1 MSMSSL
7 SKADVLHVAKLAK
20 ITLSEEEVEKFGKQL
35 SEVVN
40 YVGQLNEVD
49 TQGVEPTSQTTGL
62 EDVFRTDELG
72 KGESL
77 TKDEALSSSENIH
90 NNYFVVDAV
99 LAERSDK

>member
-1 MSMSSL
+1 MRGL

-20 ITLSEEEVEKFGKQL
+20 ITLSEKEEEKFGKQL

-40 YVGQLNEVD
+40 YVGQLNEAD
-49 TQGVEPTSQTTGL
+49 TRGVEPTSQTTGL

-72 KGESL
+72 KEESL
-77 TKDEALSSSENIH
+77 TKDEAVSAAKNVH
-90 NNYFVVDAV
+90 NSYFVVDAV